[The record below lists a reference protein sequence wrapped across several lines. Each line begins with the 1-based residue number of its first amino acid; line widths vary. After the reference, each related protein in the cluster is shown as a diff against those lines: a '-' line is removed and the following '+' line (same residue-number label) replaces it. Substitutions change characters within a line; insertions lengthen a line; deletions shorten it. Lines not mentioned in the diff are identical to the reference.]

1 LVKALGKGLPLKDQ
15 QEQITYLIYTKNMK
29 NFKYFFLSLIIFS
42 CVSNSESVTE
52 ESKRID
58 SLQSVLSS
66 KDQAI
71 NSLEFQKLND
81 DSIVNLYA
89 LYIQK
94 IKDNINEINKQEL
107 IINNKKN
114 NPDFIE
120 TDTTDIIKSIK
131 ILSKKLQ
138 ENESMILA
146 LNNAVKQEKNKNSQF
161 SSKVTDLGEEIAQS
175 NREVYYLKEEL
186 NNMNASFESIFK
198 KYNLQNKKISDL
210 NQKLNEVAYV
220 IGSKSELLDNGV
232 LTKSG
237 GLIGIG
243 KTRKLN
249 SDLNTDYFTY
259 VSKYKLSNISL
270 GYKTVRL
277 MTSHPA
283 ISYKLSNSNEI
294 IDSLI
299 IINHDDFWRNSKFL
313 VIEVK

>member
-1 LVKALGKGLPLKDQ
+1 
-15 QEQITYLIYTKNMK
+15 M
-29 NFKYFFLSLIIFS
+29 
-42 CVSNSESVTE
+42 
-52 ESKRID
+52 
-58 SLQSVLSS
+58 
-66 KDQAI
+66 
-71 NSLEFQKLND
+71 
-81 DSIVNLYA
+81 YA

-120 TDTTDIIKSIK
+120 KDTTDIIKSIK

-146 LNNAVKQEKNKNSQF
+146 LNNAVKLEKDKNSQF
-161 SSKVTDLGEEIAQS
+161 VSKVTDLKEEIAQS

-186 NNMNASFESIFK
+186 NSMNASFEAIFK

-220 IGSKSELLDNGV
+220 IGYKSELLDNGV

-243 KTRKLN
+243 KSRKLN

-259 VSKYKLSNISL
+259 VSKYEFQNILL

-277 MTSHPA
+277 MTAHPTS
-283 ISYKLSNSNEI
+283 SYRLSTSNEI

-299 IINHDDFWRNSKFL
+299 IINQDDFWRNSKFL
-313 VIEVK
+313 VVEVK

>member
-1 LVKALGKGLPLKDQ
+1 
-15 QEQITYLIYTKNMK
+15 MK
-29 NFKYFFLSLIIFS
+29 NFKYFFLSLTIFS
-42 CVSNSESVTE
+42 CASNSESVSE
-52 ESKRID
+52 ESRRID

-114 NPDFIE
+114 NPDFIDK
-120 TDTTDIIKSIK
+120 DTTDIIKSIK

-138 ENESMILA
+138 ENESMITA

-161 SSKVTDLGEEIAQS
+161 ASKVTDLKEEIARS

-186 NNMNASFESIFK
+186 NSMNASFEAIFK

-249 SDLNTDYFTY
+249 SDLNTEYFTY
-259 VSKYKLSNISL
+259 ASKYNLLNISL

-277 MTSHPA
+277 MTAHPSN
-283 ISYKLSNSNEI
+283 SYRLSNLNEI

-299 IINHDDFWRNSKFL
+299 IINQDDFWRNSKFL

>member
-1 LVKALGKGLPLKDQ
+1 
-15 QEQITYLIYTKNMK
+15 MK
-29 NFKYFFLSLIIFS
+29 NFKYFFLSLITIS
-42 CVSNSESVTE
+42 CVSNSETVSE
-52 ESKRID
+52 ESRRID

-120 TDTTDIIKSIK
+120 KDTTDIIKSIK

-146 LNNAVKQEKNKNSQF
+146 LNNAVKLEKDKNSQF
-161 SSKVTDLGEEIAQS
+161 VSKVTDLREEIAQS

-186 NNMNASFESIFK
+186 NSMNASFEAIFK

-259 VSKYKLSNISL
+259 VSKYKFQNIPL

-277 MTSHPA
+277 MTAHPTS
-283 ISYKLSNSNEI
+283 SYRLSTSNEN

-299 IINHDDFWRNSKFL
+299 IINQDDFWRNSKFL
-313 VIEVK
+313 VVEVK

>member
-1 LVKALGKGLPLKDQ
+1 
-15 QEQITYLIYTKNMK
+15 MK
-29 NFKYFFLSLIIFS
+29 NFKYFFLLLTIFS
-42 CVSNSESVTE
+42 CASNSESISE
-52 ESKRID
+52 ESRRID

-114 NPDFIE
+114 NPDFIDK
-120 TDTTDIIKSIK
+120 DTTDIIKSIK

-138 ENESMILA
+138 ENESMITA

-161 SSKVTDLGEEIAQS
+161 ASKVTDLKEEIARS

-186 NNMNASFESIFK
+186 NSMNASFEAIFK

-249 SDLNTDYFTY
+249 SDLNTEYFTY
-259 VSKYKLSNISL
+259 ASKYNLLNITL

-277 MTSHPA
+277 MTAHPSN
-283 ISYKLSNSNEI
+283 SYRLSNVNEI

-299 IINHDDFWRNSKFL
+299 IINQDDFWRNSKFL

>member
-1 LVKALGKGLPLKDQ
+1 
-15 QEQITYLIYTKNMK
+15 MK
-29 NFKYFFLSLIIFS
+29 NLKYFFLSLITIS
-42 CVSNSESVTE
+42 CVSNSETVSE
-52 ESKRID
+52 ESRRID

-120 TDTTDIIKSIK
+120 KDTTDIIKSIK

-146 LNNAVKQEKNKNSQF
+146 LNNAVKLEKDKNSQF
-161 SSKVTDLGEEIAQS
+161 ASRVTDLREEIAQS

-186 NNMNASFESIFK
+186 NSMNASFEAIFK

-243 KTRKLN
+243 NTRKLN

-259 VSKYKLSNISL
+259 VSKYKFQNIPL

-277 MTSHPA
+277 MTAHPTS
-283 ISYKLSNSNEI
+283 SYRLSTSNEI
-294 IDSLI
+294 TDSLI
-299 IINHDDFWRNSKFL
+299 IINQDDFWRNSKFL
-313 VIEVK
+313 VVEVK

>member
-1 LVKALGKGLPLKDQ
+1 
-15 QEQITYLIYTKNMK
+15 MK
-29 NFKYFFLSLIIFS
+29 NFKYFFLSLITIS
-42 CVSNSESVTE
+42 CVSNSETVSE
-52 ESKRID
+52 ESRRID

-120 TDTTDIIKSIK
+120 KDTTDIIKSIK

-146 LNNAVKQEKNKNSQF
+146 LNNAVKLEKDKNSQF
-161 SSKVTDLGEEIAQS
+161 VSKVTDLREEIAQS

-186 NNMNASFESIFK
+186 NSMNASFEAIFK

-259 VSKYKLSNISL
+259 VSKYKFQNIPL

-277 MTSHPA
+277 MTAHPTS
-283 ISYKLSNSNEI
+283 SYRLSTSNEI
-294 IDSLI
+294 KDSLI
-299 IINHDDFWRNSKFL
+299 IINQDDFWRNSKFL
-313 VIEVK
+313 VVEVK

>member
-1 LVKALGKGLPLKDQ
+1 MQ
-15 QEQITYLIYTKNMK
+15 
-29 NFKYFFLSLIIFS
+29 NFKYFFLSLTIFS
-42 CVSNSESVTE
+42 CASNSESVSE
-52 ESKRID
+52 ESRRID

-114 NPDFIE
+114 NPDFINK
-120 TDTTDIIKSIK
+120 DTTDIIKSIK

-138 ENESMILA
+138 ENESMITA

-161 SSKVTDLGEEIAQS
+161 ASKVTDLKEEIARS

-186 NNMNASFESIFK
+186 NSMNASFEAIFK

-249 SDLNTDYFTY
+249 SDLNTEYFTY
-259 VSKYKLSNISL
+259 ASKYNLLNIPL

-277 MTSHPA
+277 MTAHPSN
-283 ISYKLSNSNEI
+283 SYSLSNVNEI

-299 IINHDDFWRNSKFL
+299 IINQDDFWRNSKFL

>member
-1 LVKALGKGLPLKDQ
+1 MEKGLPLKDQ

-29 NFKYFFLSLIIFS
+29 NFKYFFLSLITIS
-42 CVSNSESVTE
+42 CVSNSETVSE
-52 ESKRID
+52 ESRRID
-58 SLQSVLSS
+58 SLQSVVSS

-120 TDTTDIIKSIK
+120 KDTTDIIKSIK

-146 LNNAVKQEKNKNSQF
+146 LNNAVKLEKDKNSQF
-161 SSKVTDLGEEIAQS
+161 VSKVTDLREEIAQS

-186 NNMNASFESIFK
+186 NSMNASFEAIFK

-259 VSKYKLSNISL
+259 VSKYKFQNIPL

-277 MTSHPA
+277 MTAHPTS
-283 ISYKLSNSNEI
+283 SYRLSTSNEI

-299 IINHDDFWRNSKFL
+299 IINQDDFWRNSKFL
-313 VIEVK
+313 VVEVK

>member
-1 LVKALGKGLPLKDQ
+1 
-15 QEQITYLIYTKNMK
+15 MK
-29 NFKYFFLSLIIFS
+29 NFKYFFLSLITIS
-42 CVSNSESVTE
+42 CVSNSESVSE

-120 TDTTDIIKSIK
+120 KDTTDIIKSIK
-131 ILSKKLQ
+131 ILSKKSQ

-146 LNNAVKQEKNKNSQF
+146 LNNAVKLEKDKNSQF
-161 SSKVTDLGEEIAQS
+161 ASKVADLRGEIAQS
-175 NREVYYLKEEL
+175 NREVYFLKEEL
-186 NNMNASFESIFK
+186 NSMNASFEAIFK

-243 KTRKLN
+243 KSRKLN

-259 VSKYKLSNISL
+259 VSKYKFQNISL

-277 MTSHPA
+277 MTAHPSS
-283 ISYKLSNSNEI
+283 SYRLSNINEI

-299 IINHDDFWRNSKFL
+299 IINQDDFWRNSKFL
-313 VIEVK
+313 VVEVK

>member
-1 LVKALGKGLPLKDQ
+1 
-15 QEQITYLIYTKNMK
+15 MK
-29 NFKYFFLSLIIFS
+29 NFKYFFLSLITIS
-42 CVSNSESVTE
+42 CVSNSETVSE
-52 ESKRID
+52 ESRRID
-58 SLQSVLSS
+58 SLQSILSS
-66 KDQAI
+66 KDQEI

-89 LYIQK
+89 LYIKK

-107 IINNKKN
+107 IINNNKN

-120 TDTTDIIKSIK
+120 KDTTDIIKSII

-146 LNNAVKQEKNKNSQF
+146 LNNAVKLEKDKNSQF
-161 SSKVTDLGEEIAQS
+161 VSKVTDLREEIAQS

-186 NNMNASFESIFK
+186 NSMNASFEAIFK

-259 VSKYKLSNISL
+259 VSKYKFQNIPL

-277 MTSHPA
+277 MTAHPTS
-283 ISYKLSNSNEI
+283 SYRLSTSNEI

-299 IINHDDFWRNSKFL
+299 IINQDDFWRNSKFL
-313 VIEVK
+313 VVEVK

>member
-1 LVKALGKGLPLKDQ
+1 
-15 QEQITYLIYTKNMK
+15 MK
-29 NFKYFFLSLIIFS
+29 NFKYFFLSLITIS
-42 CVSNSESVTE
+42 CVSNSETVSE
-52 ESKRID
+52 ESRRID

-120 TDTTDIIKSIK
+120 KDTTDIIKSIK

-146 LNNAVKQEKNKNSQF
+146 LNNAVKLEKDKNSQF
-161 SSKVTDLGEEIAQS
+161 VSKVTDLREEIAQS

-186 NNMNASFESIFK
+186 NSMNASFEVIFK

-243 KTRKLN
+243 NTRKLN

-259 VSKYKLSNISL
+259 VSKYKFQNIPL

-277 MTSHPA
+277 MTAHPTS
-283 ISYKLSNSNEI
+283 SYRLSTSNEI
-294 IDSLI
+294 TDSLI
-299 IINHDDFWRNSKFL
+299 IINQDDFWRNSKFL
-313 VIEVK
+313 VVEVK

>member
-1 LVKALGKGLPLKDQ
+1 
-15 QEQITYLIYTKNMK
+15 MK
-29 NFKYFFLSLIIFS
+29 NFKYFFLSLITIS
-42 CVSNSESVTE
+42 CVSNSETVSE
-52 ESKRID
+52 ESRRID
-58 SLQSVLSS
+58 SLKSVLSS

-120 TDTTDIIKSIK
+120 KDTTDIIKSIK

-146 LNNAVKQEKNKNSQF
+146 LNNAVKLEKDKNSQF
-161 SSKVTDLGEEIAQS
+161 VSKVTDLKEEIAQS

-186 NNMNASFESIFK
+186 NSMNASFEAIFK

-259 VSKYKLSNISL
+259 VSKYKFQNIPL

-277 MTSHPA
+277 MTAHPTN
-283 ISYKLSNSNEI
+283 SYRFSNPNEI

-299 IINHDDFWRNSKFL
+299 IINQDDFWRNSKFL
-313 VIEVK
+313 VLEVK

>member
-1 LVKALGKGLPLKDQ
+1 
-15 QEQITYLIYTKNMK
+15 MK
-29 NFKYFFLSLIIFS
+29 NLKYFFLSLITIS
-42 CVSNSESVTE
+42 CVSNSETVSE
-52 ESKRID
+52 ESRRID

-71 NSLEFQKLND
+71 DSLEFQKLND

-120 TDTTDIIKSIK
+120 KDTTDIIKSIK

-146 LNNAVKQEKNKNSQF
+146 LNNAVKLEKDKNSQF
-161 SSKVTDLGEEIAQS
+161 ASRVTDLREEIAQS

-186 NNMNASFESIFK
+186 NSMNASFEAIFK

-243 KTRKLN
+243 NTRKLN

-259 VSKYKLSNISL
+259 VSKYKFQNIPL

-277 MTSHPA
+277 MTAHPTS
-283 ISYKLSNSNEI
+283 SYRLSTSNEI
-294 IDSLI
+294 TDSLI
-299 IINHDDFWRNSKFL
+299 IINQDDFWRNSKFL
-313 VIEVK
+313 VVEVK

>member
-1 LVKALGKGLPLKDQ
+1 MKGLPLKDQ

-29 NFKYFFLSLIIFS
+29 NFKYFFLSLITIS
-42 CVSNSESVTE
+42 CVSNSETVSE
-52 ESKRID
+52 ESRRID

-120 TDTTDIIKSIK
+120 KDTTDIIKSIK

-146 LNNAVKQEKNKNSQF
+146 LNNAVKLEKDKNSQF
-161 SSKVTDLGEEIAQS
+161 VSKVTDLREEIAQS

-186 NNMNASFESIFK
+186 NSMNASFEAIFK

-259 VSKYKLSNISL
+259 VSKYKFQNIPL

-277 MTSHPA
+277 MTAHPTS
-283 ISYKLSNSNEI
+283 SYRLSTSNEI

-299 IINHDDFWRNSKFL
+299 IINQDDFWRNSKFL
-313 VIEVK
+313 VVEVK

>member
-1 LVKALGKGLPLKDQ
+1 
-15 QEQITYLIYTKNMK
+15 MK
-29 NFKYFFLSLIIFS
+29 NFKYFFLSLITIS
-42 CVSNSESVTE
+42 CVSNSETVSE
-52 ESKRID
+52 ESRRID

-89 LYIQK
+89 LYIKK

-120 TDTTDIIKSIK
+120 KDTTDIIKSIK

-146 LNNAVKQEKNKNSQF
+146 LNNAVKLEKDKNSQF
-161 SSKVTDLGEEIAQS
+161 VSKVTDLREEIAQS
-175 NREVYYLKEEL
+175 NREVYYLNEEL
-186 NNMNASFESIFK
+186 NSMNASFEAIFK

-259 VSKYKLSNISL
+259 VSKYKFQNIPL

-277 MTSHPA
+277 MTAHPTS
-283 ISYKLSNSNEI
+283 SYRLSTSNEI

-299 IINHDDFWRNSKFL
+299 IINQDDFWRNSKFL
-313 VIEVK
+313 VVEVK

>member
-1 LVKALGKGLPLKDQ
+1 
-15 QEQITYLIYTKNMK
+15 MK
-29 NFKYFFLSLIIFS
+29 NFKYFFLSLITIS
-42 CVSNSESVTE
+42 CVSNSETVSE
-52 ESKRID
+52 ESRRID
-58 SLQSVLSS
+58 SLKSVLSS

-120 TDTTDIIKSIK
+120 KDTTDIIKSIK

-146 LNNAVKQEKNKNSQF
+146 LNNAVKLEKDKNSQF
-161 SSKVTDLGEEIAQS
+161 VSKVTDLREEIAQS

-186 NNMNASFESIFK
+186 NSMNASFEAIFK

-259 VSKYKLSNISL
+259 VSKYKFQNIPL

-277 MTSHPA
+277 MTAHPTS
-283 ISYKLSNSNEI
+283 SYRLSTSNEI

-299 IINHDDFWRNSKFL
+299 IINQDDFWRNSKFL
-313 VIEVK
+313 VVEVK

>member
-1 LVKALGKGLPLKDQ
+1 
-15 QEQITYLIYTKNMK
+15 MK
-29 NFKYFFLSLIIFS
+29 NLKYFFLSLITIS
-42 CVSNSESVTE
+42 CVSNSETVSE
-52 ESKRID
+52 ESRRID

-71 NSLEFQKLND
+71 DSLEFQKLND

-120 TDTTDIIKSIK
+120 KDTTDIIKSIK

-146 LNNAVKQEKNKNSQF
+146 LNNAVKLEKDKNSQF
-161 SSKVTDLGEEIAQS
+161 VSKVTDLREEIAQS

-186 NNMNASFESIFK
+186 NSMNASFEAIFK

-259 VSKYKLSNISL
+259 VSKYKFQNIPL

-277 MTSHPA
+277 MTAHPTS
-283 ISYKLSNSNEI
+283 SYRLSTSNEI
-294 IDSLI
+294 TDSLI
-299 IINHDDFWRNSKFL
+299 IINQDDFWRNSKFL
-313 VIEVK
+313 VVEVK

>member
-1 LVKALGKGLPLKDQ
+1 
-15 QEQITYLIYTKNMK
+15 MK
-29 NFKYFFLSLIIFS
+29 NFKYFFLSLIMFS

-52 ESKRID
+52 ESRRID

-114 NPDFIE
+114 NSDFIE
-120 TDTTDIIKSIK
+120 KDTTDIIKSIK

-146 LNNAVKQEKNKNSQF
+146 LNNAVKQEKDKNSQF
-161 SSKVTDLGEEIAQS
+161 SSQVTDLREEIAQS

-186 NNMNASFESIFK
+186 NSMNASFESIFK

-259 VSKYKLSNISL
+259 VSKYKLPNIPL

-277 MTSHPA
+277 MTAHPA
-283 ISYKLSNSNEI
+283 SSYRLSSSNEI

-299 IINHDDFWRNSKFL
+299 IINKEDFWRNSKFL
-313 VIEVK
+313 VVEVK

>member
-1 LVKALGKGLPLKDQ
+1 
-15 QEQITYLIYTKNMK
+15 MK
-29 NFKYFFLSLIIFS
+29 NFKYFFLSLITIS
-42 CVSNSESVTE
+42 CVSNSETVSE
-52 ESKRID
+52 ESRRID

-120 TDTTDIIKSIK
+120 KDTTDIIKSIK

-146 LNNAVKQEKNKNSQF
+146 LNNAVKLEKDKNSQF
-161 SSKVTDLGEEIAQS
+161 VSKVTDLREEIAQS

-186 NNMNASFESIFK
+186 NSMNVSFEAIFK

-259 VSKYKLSNISL
+259 VSKYKFQNIPL

-277 MTSHPA
+277 MTAHPTS
-283 ISYKLSNSNEI
+283 SYRLSTSNEI

-299 IINHDDFWRNSKFL
+299 IINQDDFWRNSKFL
-313 VIEVK
+313 VVEVK

>member
-1 LVKALGKGLPLKDQ
+1 
-15 QEQITYLIYTKNMK
+15 MK
-29 NFKYFFLSLIIFS
+29 NFKYFFLSLITIS
-42 CVSNSESVTE
+42 CVSNSETVSE
-52 ESKRID
+52 ESRRID

-120 TDTTDIIKSIK
+120 KDTTDIIKSIK

-146 LNNAVKQEKNKNSQF
+146 LNNAVKLEKDKNSQF
-161 SSKVTDLGEEIAQS
+161 VSKVTDLREEIAQS

-186 NNMNASFESIFK
+186 NSMNASFEAIFK

-232 LTKSG
+232 LAKSG

-259 VSKYKLSNISL
+259 VSKYKFQNIPL

-277 MTSHPA
+277 MTSHPTS
-283 ISYKLSNSNEI
+283 SYRLSNSNEI

-299 IINHDDFWRNSKFL
+299 IINQDDFWRNSKFL
-313 VIEVK
+313 VVEVK

>member
-1 LVKALGKGLPLKDQ
+1 
-15 QEQITYLIYTKNMK
+15 MK
-29 NFKYFFLSLIIFS
+29 NFKYFFLSLIMFS

-52 ESKRID
+52 ESRRID

-114 NPDFIE
+114 NSDFIE
-120 TDTTDIIKSIK
+120 EDTTDIIKSIK

-146 LNNAVKQEKNKNSQF
+146 LNNAVKQEKDKNSQF
-161 SSKVTDLGEEIAQS
+161 SSQVTDLREEIAQS

-186 NNMNASFESIFK
+186 NSMNASFEAIFK

-220 IGSKSELLDNGV
+220 IGSKSELLDNDV

-259 VSKYKLSNISL
+259 VSKYKLPNIPL

-277 MTSHPA
+277 MTAHPA
-283 ISYKLSNSNEI
+283 SSYRLSSSNEI

-299 IINHDDFWRNSKFL
+299 IINKEDFWRNSKFL
-313 VIEVK
+313 VVEVK

>member
-1 LVKALGKGLPLKDQ
+1 MEKGLPQKDQ

-29 NFKYFFLSLIIFS
+29 NFKYFFLSLITIS
-42 CVSNSESVTE
+42 CVSNSETVSE
-52 ESKRID
+52 ESRRID

-120 TDTTDIIKSIK
+120 KDTTDIIKSIK

-146 LNNAVKQEKNKNSQF
+146 LNNAVKLEKDKNSQF
-161 SSKVTDLGEEIAQS
+161 VSKVTDLREEIAQS

-186 NNMNASFESIFK
+186 NSMNASFEAIFK

-259 VSKYKLSNISL
+259 VSKYKFQNIPL

-277 MTSHPA
+277 MTAHPTS
-283 ISYKLSNSNEI
+283 SYRLSTSNEI

-299 IINHDDFWRNSKFL
+299 IINQDDFWRNSKFL
-313 VIEVK
+313 VVEVK

>member
-1 LVKALGKGLPLKDQ
+1 
-15 QEQITYLIYTKNMK
+15 MK
-29 NFKYFFLSLIIFS
+29 NLKYFFLSLITIS
-42 CVSNSESVTE
+42 CVSNSESVSE
-52 ESKRID
+52 ESRRID
-58 SLQSVLSS
+58 SLQSLLSS

-94 IKDNINEINKQEL
+94 IKDNINEINRQEL

-120 TDTTDIIKSIK
+120 KDTTDIIKSIK

-146 LNNAVKQEKNKNSQF
+146 LNNAVKMEKDKNSQF
-161 SSKVTDLGEEIAQS
+161 VSKVTDLSEEIAQS

-186 NNMNASFESIFK
+186 NSMNASFEVIFK

-259 VSKYKLSNISL
+259 VSKYKFQNIPL

-277 MTSHPA
+277 MTAHPTS
-283 ISYKLSNSNEI
+283 SYRLSTSNEI

-299 IINHDDFWRNSKFL
+299 IINQDDFWRNSKFL
-313 VIEVK
+313 VVEVK

>member
-1 LVKALGKGLPLKDQ
+1 
-15 QEQITYLIYTKNMK
+15 MK

-42 CVSNSESVTE
+42 CVSNSESVSE
-52 ESKRID
+52 ESRRID
-58 SLQSVLSS
+58 SLQSELSF
-66 KDQAI
+66 KDQTI

-94 IKDNINEINKQEL
+94 IKNNINEISKQEL
-107 IINNKKN
+107 IINNAKN

-120 TDTTDIIKSIK
+120 KDTTDIIKSIK

-138 ENESMILA
+138 ENESMLMA
-146 LNNAVKQEKNKNSQF
+146 LNNAVKQEKNKNSLF
-161 SSKVTDLGEEIAQS
+161 ASKVTELREEIDKS

-186 NNMNASFESIFK
+186 NSMNASFEAIFK
-198 KYNLQNKKISDL
+198 KYNLQNKKISAI

-259 VSKYKLSNISL
+259 VSKYKFENIPL
-270 GYKTVRL
+270 GYKSVRL
-277 MTSHPA
+277 MTSHPTN
-283 ISYKLSNSNEI
+283 SYKLSNSNET

-299 IINHDDFWRNSKFL
+299 IINQDDFWRNSKFL

>member
-1 LVKALGKGLPLKDQ
+1 
-15 QEQITYLIYTKNMK
+15 MK
-29 NFKYFFLSLIIFS
+29 NFKYFFLSLIMFS

-52 ESKRID
+52 ESRRID

-114 NPDFIE
+114 NSDFIE
-120 TDTTDIIKSIK
+120 EDTTDIIKSIK

-146 LNNAVKQEKNKNSQF
+146 LNNAVKQEKDKNSQF
-161 SSKVTDLGEEIAQS
+161 SSQVTDLREEIAQS

-186 NNMNASFESIFK
+186 NSMNASFEAIFK

-259 VSKYKLSNISL
+259 VSKYKLPNIPL

-277 MTSHPA
+277 MTAHPA
-283 ISYKLSNSNEI
+283 SSYRLSSSNEI

-299 IINHDDFWRNSKFL
+299 IINKEDFWRNSKFL
-313 VIEVK
+313 VVEVK

>member
-1 LVKALGKGLPLKDQ
+1 M
-15 QEQITYLIYTKNMK
+15 N
-29 NFKYFFLSLIIFS
+29 NFKYFFLSLITIS
-42 CVSNSESVTE
+42 CVSNSETVSE
-52 ESKRID
+52 ESRRID

-71 NSLEFQKLND
+71 SSLEFQKLND

-120 TDTTDIIKSIK
+120 KETTDIIKSIK

-146 LNNAVKQEKNKNSQF
+146 LNNAVKLEKDKNSQF
-161 SSKVTDLGEEIAQS
+161 VSKVTDLREEIAQS

-186 NNMNASFESIFK
+186 NSMNASFEAIFK

-259 VSKYKLSNISL
+259 VSKYKFQNIPL

-277 MTSHPA
+277 MTAHPTS
-283 ISYKLSNSNEI
+283 SYRLSTSNEI

-299 IINHDDFWRNSKFL
+299 IINQDDFWRNSKFL
-313 VIEVK
+313 VVEVK

>member
-1 LVKALGKGLPLKDQ
+1 
-15 QEQITYLIYTKNMK
+15 MK
-29 NFKYFFLSLIIFS
+29 NFKYIFLSLITFS
-42 CVSNSESVTE
+42 CVSNSESVSE
-52 ESKRID
+52 ESRKID
-58 SLQSVLSS
+58 SLKSVLSS
-66 KDQAI
+66 KDEAI
-71 NSLEFQKLND
+71 NSFEFQKLND

-114 NPDFIE
+114 NLDFIAK
-120 TDTTDIIKSIK
+120 DTTDIIKSIK

-138 ENESMILA
+138 ENESMIMA
-146 LNNAVKQEKNKNSQF
+146 LNNAVKQEKDKNSQF
-161 SSKVTDLGEEIAQS
+161 ASKVTDLREEIAQS

-186 NNMNASFESIFK
+186 NSMNASFEAIFK

-259 VSKYKLSNISL
+259 VSKYKFQNIPL

-277 MTSHPA
+277 MTSHPSS
-283 ISYKLSNSNEI
+283 SYKFSNSNDI

-299 IINHDDFWRNSKFL
+299 IINHDNFWRNSKFL

>member
-1 LVKALGKGLPLKDQ
+1 
-15 QEQITYLIYTKNMK
+15 MK
-29 NFKYFFLSLIIFS
+29 NFKYFFLSLITIS
-42 CVSNSESVTE
+42 CVSNSETVSE
-52 ESKRID
+52 ESRRID

-94 IKDNINEINKQEL
+94 IKDNINEMNKQEL

-120 TDTTDIIKSIK
+120 KDTTDIIKSIK

-146 LNNAVKQEKNKNSQF
+146 LNNAVKLEKDKNSQF
-161 SSKVTDLGEEIAQS
+161 ASRVTDLREEIAQS

-186 NNMNASFESIFK
+186 NSMNASFEAIFK

-259 VSKYKLSNISL
+259 VSKYKFQNIPL

-277 MTSHPA
+277 MTAHPTS
-283 ISYKLSNSNEI
+283 SYRLSTSNEI
-294 IDSLI
+294 TDSLI
-299 IINHDDFWRNSKFL
+299 IINQDDFWRNSKFL
-313 VIEVK
+313 VVEVK

>member
-1 LVKALGKGLPLKDQ
+1 
-15 QEQITYLIYTKNMK
+15 MK

-58 SLQSVLSS
+58 SLQSVLIS

-81 DSIVNLYA
+81 DSTVNLYA

-198 KYNLQNKKISDL
+198 KYNLQNKKIRDL

-220 IGSKSELLDNGV
+220 LGSKSELLDNGV

-299 IINHDDFWRNSKFL
+299 IINQDDFWRNSKFL

>member
-1 LVKALGKGLPLKDQ
+1 
-15 QEQITYLIYTKNMK
+15 MK
-29 NFKYFFLSLIIFS
+29 NFKYFFLSLITIS
-42 CVSNSESVTE
+42 CVSNSETVSE
-52 ESKRID
+52 ESRRID

-120 TDTTDIIKSIK
+120 KDTTDIIKSIK

-138 ENESMILA
+138 DNESMILA
-146 LNNAVKQEKNKNSQF
+146 LNNAVKLEKDKNSQF
-161 SSKVTDLGEEIAQS
+161 VSKVTDLREEIAQS

-186 NNMNASFESIFK
+186 NSMNASFEAIFK

-232 LTKSG
+232 LAKSG

-259 VSKYKLSNISL
+259 VSKYKFQNIPL

-277 MTSHPA
+277 MTSHPTS
-283 ISYKLSNSNEI
+283 SYRLSNSNEI

-299 IINHDDFWRNSKFL
+299 IINQDDFWRNSKFL
-313 VIEVK
+313 VVEVK

>member
-1 LVKALGKGLPLKDQ
+1 
-15 QEQITYLIYTKNMK
+15 MK

-42 CVSNSESVTE
+42 CVSNSESVSE
-52 ESKRID
+52 ESRRID
-58 SLQSVLSS
+58 SLQSELSF
-66 KDQAI
+66 KDQTI

-94 IKDNINEINKQEL
+94 IKNNINEISKQEL
-107 IINNKKN
+107 IINNAKN

-120 TDTTDIIKSIK
+120 KDTTDIIKSIK

-138 ENESMILA
+138 ENESMLMA
-146 LNNAVKQEKNKNSQF
+146 LNNAVKQEKNKNSLF
-161 SSKVTDLGEEIAQS
+161 ASKVTELREEIDKS

-186 NNMNASFESIFK
+186 NSMNASFEAIFK
-198 KYNLQNKKISDL
+198 KYNLQNKKISAI

-249 SDLNTDYFTY
+249 SNLNTDYFTY
-259 VSKYKLSNISL
+259 VSKYKFENIPL
-270 GYKTVRL
+270 GYKSVKL
-277 MTSHPA
+277 MTSHPTN
-283 ISYKLSNSNEI
+283 SYKLSNSNEI

-299 IINHDDFWRNSKFL
+299 IINQDDFWRNSKFL

>member
-1 LVKALGKGLPLKDQ
+1 
-15 QEQITYLIYTKNMK
+15 MK
-29 NFKYFFLSLIIFS
+29 NFKYFFLSLITIS
-42 CVSNSESVTE
+42 CVSNSETVSE
-52 ESKRID
+52 ESRRID

-89 LYIQK
+89 IYIQK

-114 NPDFIE
+114 NPDFIQK
-120 TDTTDIIKSIK
+120 DTTDIIKSIK

-146 LNNAVKQEKNKNSQF
+146 LNNAVKLEKDKNSQF
-161 SSKVTDLGEEIAQS
+161 VSKVTDLREEIAQS

-186 NNMNASFESIFK
+186 NSMNASFEAIFK

-259 VSKYKLSNISL
+259 VSKYKFQNIPL

-277 MTSHPA
+277 MTAHPTS
-283 ISYKLSNSNEI
+283 SYRLSTSNEI

-299 IINHDDFWRNSKFL
+299 IINQDDFWRNSKFL
-313 VIEVK
+313 VVEVK

>member
-1 LVKALGKGLPLKDQ
+1 
-15 QEQITYLIYTKNMK
+15 MK
-29 NFKYFFLSLIIFS
+29 NLKYFFLSLITIS
-42 CVSNSESVTE
+42 CVSNSETVSE
-52 ESKRID
+52 ESRRID
-58 SLQSVLSS
+58 SLQSILSS
-66 KDQAI
+66 KDQKI

-94 IKDNINEINKQEL
+94 IKNNINEINKQEL

-146 LNNAVKQEKNKNSQF
+146 LNNAVKLEKDKNSQF
-161 SSKVTDLGEEIAQS
+161 VSRVTDLTEEIDKS

-186 NNMNASFESIFK
+186 NSMNASFEAIFK

-220 IGSKSELLDNGV
+220 IGSKSELLNNGV

-259 VSKYKLSNISL
+259 VSKYKLPNIPL

-277 MTSHPA
+277 MTSHPV

-299 IINHDDFWRNSKFL
+299 IINQDDFWRNSKFL

>member
-1 LVKALGKGLPLKDQ
+1 
-15 QEQITYLIYTKNMK
+15 MK
-29 NFKYFFLSLIIFS
+29 NFKYFFLSLITIS
-42 CVSNSESVTE
+42 CVSNSETVSE
-52 ESKRID
+52 ESRRID

-120 TDTTDIIKSIK
+120 KDTTDIIKSIK

-146 LNNAVKQEKNKNSQF
+146 LNNAVKLEKDKNSQF
-161 SSKVTDLGEEIAQS
+161 VSKVTDLREEIAQS

-186 NNMNASFESIFK
+186 NSMNASFEAIFK

-237 GLIGIG
+237 GLIGIV

-259 VSKYKLSNISL
+259 VSKYKFQNIPL

-277 MTSHPA
+277 MTAHPTS
-283 ISYKLSNSNEI
+283 SYRLSTSNEI

-299 IINHDDFWRNSKFL
+299 IINQDYFWRNSKFL
-313 VIEVK
+313 VVEVK

>member
-1 LVKALGKGLPLKDQ
+1 
-15 QEQITYLIYTKNMK
+15 MK
-29 NFKYFFLSLIIFS
+29 NFKYFFLSLIMFS

-52 ESKRID
+52 ESRRID

-114 NPDFIE
+114 NSDFIE
-120 TDTTDIIKSIK
+120 EDTTDIIKSIK

-146 LNNAVKQEKNKNSQF
+146 LNNAVKQEKDKNSQF
-161 SSKVTDLGEEIAQS
+161 SSQVTDLRELIAQS
-175 NREVYYLKEEL
+175 NREVYFLKEEL
-186 NNMNASFESIFK
+186 NSMNASFESIFK

-243 KTRKLN
+243 KSRKLN

-259 VSKYKLSNISL
+259 VSKYKFQNILL
-270 GYKTVRL
+270 GYKSVRL
-277 MTSHPA
+277 MTSHPTN
-283 ISYKLSNSNEI
+283 SYKLSNANEI

-299 IINHDDFWRNSKFL
+299 IINKEDFWRNSKFL
-313 VIEVK
+313 VVEVK

>member
-1 LVKALGKGLPLKDQ
+1 
-15 QEQITYLIYTKNMK
+15 MK
-29 NFKYFFLSLIIFS
+29 NFKYFFFLPIIFS
-42 CVSNSESVTE
+42 CVSNSESVSE
-52 ESKRID
+52 QSRRID

-107 IINNKKN
+107 KINNKKN

-120 TDTTDIIKSIK
+120 KDTTDIIKSIK
-131 ILSKKLQ
+131 ILSKKLH

-146 LNNAVKQEKNKNSQF
+146 LNNAVKLEKDKNSQF
-161 SSKVTDLGEEIAQS
+161 ASRVTDLREEIAQS

-186 NNMNASFESIFK
+186 NSMNASFEAIFK

-210 NQKLNEVAYV
+210 NKKLNEVAYV

-259 VSKYKLSNISL
+259 VSKYKFQNIPL
-270 GYKTVRL
+270 GYKLVRL
-277 MTSHPA
+277 MTAHPTS
-283 ISYKLSNSNEI
+283 SYRLSNSNEI

-299 IINHDDFWRNSKFL
+299 IINQDDFWRNSKFL
-313 VIEVK
+313 VVEVK